1 MNLNESAKVPK
12 KRILMALKNPIK
24 KLLLAE
30 LFALLTLS
38 GCTTPITPDFSAMSK
53 KYANILEQ
61 YQIDMIFTNIIRAS
75 QDRPLSFL
83 DMPNIT
89 GTGSITTIPALTTN
103 FAGMSG
109 ANVLQPLSGA
119 LASVTPSLSMQIGN
133 SFNFSQASLDNATF
147 WKGFLTPISLNSA
160 KYFIHNHIPKEVI
173 FNLVIDEIVITFPD
187 GKQKT
192 YINNPLRPQYPEFQ
206 KEMRQLINYGLT
218 VQSSFDATDAGPP
231 MTEKELEK
239 NYGANPRQV
248 LAQNGMELRQVAS
261 KPVAQYQ
268 IVRLTPAFK
277 ICMQTSQ
284 FQNFVKQSY
293 GGNALCELST
303 VSEAASKNKTAEP
316 KLDIAIR
323 STKNIYDYLGQVTE
337 AQLADPP
344 YLVTLLPSDT
354 TLVKKATESNRFALF
369 VVNRNASSKSF
380 ASMDAADENFYSI
393 PRENNG
399 YSTMV
404 INLLAQFQ
412 TLAKSPGSIPSSP
425 AVLIK

>member
-1 MNLNESAKVPK
+1 MPLS
-12 KRILMALKNPIK
+12 ITK
-24 KLLLAE
+24 KLISIGIFLVVL
-30 LFALLTLS
+30 LS

-75 QDRPLSFL
+75 QDHPLSFL

-89 GTGSITTIPALTTN
+89 GTGSITTIPALSTN
-103 FAGMSG
+103 FMGMGSTYV
-109 ANVLQPLSGA
+109 AAPLNGA
-119 LASVTPSLSMQIGN
+119 LASVAPSLSMQIGN

-147 WKGFLTPISLNSA
+147 WKGFLTQIPLNSL

-173 FNLVIDEIVITFPD
+173 FNLVVDEIMITSPD

-192 YINNPLRPQYPEFQ
+192 YINNPLRPEYHEFQ
-206 KEMRQLINYGLT
+206 KEMYQLISHGLT
-218 VQSSFDATDAGPP
+218 VQSSFDATDAGTP

-239 NYGANPRQV
+239 NYGANPKQV

-261 KPVAQYQ
+261 KPIAQYQ
-268 IVRLTPAFK
+268 IFKLTPTYK
-277 ICMQTSQ
+277 ICMKTSQ
-284 FQNFVKQSY
+284 FENFVKQNY
-293 GGNALCELST
+293 GADALCELSKAA
-303 VSEAASKNKTAEP
+303 EAASKNKTAEP

-323 STKNIYDYLGQVTE
+323 STKNIYDYLGQVTD

-344 YLVTLLPSDT
+344 NLVTLRPSDT
-354 TLVKKATESNRFALF
+354 TFVKKATESNRFALF
-369 VVNRNASSKSF
+369 VVNRNASNKSF